1 MGTICAPSYPI
12 RYVKIRRKMY
22 LPSNQKQISNIVE
35 IFRLYFRNL
44 LLYTRNF
51 YRHV

>member
-1 MGTICAPSYPI
+1 MGTICAPSYPTL
-12 RYVKIRRKMY
+12 YVKIRRKMY

-35 IFRLYFRNL
+35 MFRLYFQNFS
-44 LLYTRNF
+44 LYSRNF